1 VSSRHHDRIRRLVDW
16 MRQHAQHLA
25 PLVAFYGSSSPT
37 LLDTPPEEIEAAQ
50 GAGRRVLHVHFV
62 SANAVKNDDPRVTNR
77 EGEAVT
83 DCVIGG

>member
-1 VSSRHHDRIRRLVDW
+1 MSSRHHDRIRRLVAW
-16 MRQHAQHLA
+16 MR
-25 PLVAFYGSSSPT
+25 STSPT

-83 DCVIGG
+83 DCVLGG